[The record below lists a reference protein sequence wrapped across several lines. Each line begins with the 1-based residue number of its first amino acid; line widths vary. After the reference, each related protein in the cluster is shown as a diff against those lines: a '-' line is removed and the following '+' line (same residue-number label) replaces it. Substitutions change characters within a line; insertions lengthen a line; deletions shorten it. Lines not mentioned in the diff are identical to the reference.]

1 MKSDYILFNRI
12 IMHSAQIVAKCRF
25 LSTREILRISVSS
38 VVSINAN
45 SRMEVPANI
54 RGHVQTSYKVI
65 SVAIRIS
72 KIANIRISD
81 IVWI

>member
-1 MKSDYILFNRI
+1 
-12 IMHSAQIVAKCRF
+12 MHSRCADHVAKYQF
-25 LSTREILRISVSS
+25 LSVGEILRISVSS